1 MSWSLHSPLSLIVKL
16 ESYILPIYLSL
27 GVVFCCFGLLHKQT
41 NNQIFIPQAFEANA
55 SSSGGIQTLIEWNF
69 NQDYKTIKKWKWYI
83 KKRKVE
89 FWLQLSNKPNWDN
102 DSFELCWIIQ
112 IFTAPVSSPTTATP
126 TPPAPPARISPSPS
140 ASWFLEHIK
149 WGLQLTTETSRVG

>member
-55 SSSGGIQTLIEWNF
+55 SSSGGTQTLIEWNF

-89 FWLQLSNKPNWDN
+89 FWLQLSNKLNWDN

-112 IFTAPVSSPTTATP
+112 ILSGWKKNISSK
-126 TPPAPPARISPSPS
+126 R
-140 ASWFLEHIK
+140 LLNQYLGEKVLHINELLDTC
-149 WGLQLTTETSRVG
+149 WI